1 MATSS
6 FMYSLKY
13 PEIGP
18 LSSSQV
24 AVLSMQTEAMKKEA
38 AASAEAL
45 AAEQA
50 AKFAANA
57 EAKELQRFLDDSN
70 SALEKQRD
78 FTQRLGTNA
87 AKAKEDLQAAL
98 ADRSE
103 LVMNNQGLTQVGGV
117 PCLCW
122 GPSCG
127 WGVDLWFLW
136 GRGGGRG
143 SWLL

>member
-1 MATSS
+1 
-6 FMYSLKY
+6 
-13 PEIGP
+13 
-18 LSSSQV
+18 
-24 AVLSMQTEAMKKEA
+24 MQTEAMKKEA

-78 FTQRLGTNA
+78 FSQRLGTDA
-87 AKAKEDLQAAL
+87 AKAKEDLKAAL

-103 LVMNNQGLTQVGGV
+103 LVTNNQGLTQV
-117 PCLCW
+117 W
-122 GPSCG
+122 GSC
-127 WGVDLWFLW
+127 FC
-136 GRGGGRG
+136 
-143 SWLL
+143 